1 MLVISLFTFTF
12 MALSLLSVILL
23 TSLFQRRDLGVV
35 VGAGSGVLFTIVLTS
50 QDGLKTEDGSIV

>member
-1 MLVISLFTFTF
+1 

-23 TSLFQRRDLGVV
+23 TSLFRRRDLGVV

>member
-1 MLVISLFTFTF
+1 MLVISLFTFTL

-23 TSLFQRRDLGVV
+23 TSLFRRRGLGVV